1 MNSLLIEVNSQVHFL
16 HLPLRLIENW
26 PRTSNFQSRVTCR
39 HQEGIFDQE
48 RQILLI
54 QAKNKHL
61 VSLAEGEIYPK
72 FVTSSKMVPFK
83 NSDLNEN

>member
-16 HLPLRLIENW
+16 YLPLRLIENCL
-26 PRTSNFQSRVTCR
+26 RTWNFQSRVTCH

-54 QAKNKHL
+54 QAKDKYL
-61 VSLAEGEIYPK
+61 VGLAEGEMFPK
-72 FVTSSKMVPFK
+72 FVTSCKNGPF
-83 NSDLNEN
+83 